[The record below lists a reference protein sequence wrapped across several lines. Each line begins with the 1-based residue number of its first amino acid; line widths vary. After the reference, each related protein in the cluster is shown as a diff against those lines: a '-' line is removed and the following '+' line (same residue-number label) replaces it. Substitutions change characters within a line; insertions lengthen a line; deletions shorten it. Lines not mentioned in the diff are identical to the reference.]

1 MNEAA
6 EAPGQSAAVP
16 LPNPGWGPL
25 SALPGNPLM
34 WILIASELAV
44 FGVALMGYT
53 GARVRDPAGFAAAQD
68 TLDRLAGTINTAV
81 LLTSGMFAALATA
94 ARRRDDRLRGRL
106 CLALAAA
113 LGAVFL
119 GVKAV
124 EYTNEIAAGY
134 DMDSGTFFTLYYL
147 ITGFHAIHVFVGM
160 LVLGIV
166 AAFDSLENYETG
178 TAFWHMVDLIWIVI
192 FPCIYLLR

>member
-1 MNEAA
+1 MSEAA
-6 EAPGQSAAVP
+6 QADEQSSGAP

-25 SALPGNPLM
+25 AALPGKPLM
-34 WILIASELAV
+34 WVLIACELAV
-44 FGVALMGYT
+44 FGVALAGYA
-53 GARVRDPAGFAAAQD
+53 GARIQDPAGFAAAQD

-81 LLTSGMFAALATA
+81 LLTSGLFAALATA
-94 ARRRDDRLRGRL
+94 ARRRGERRRGRL
-106 CLALAAA
+106 GLALAGT

-119 GVKAV
+119 SVKAA
-124 EYTNEIAAGY
+124 EYAHEISAGH
-134 DMDSGTFFTLYYL
+134 DIDSGTFFTLYYL
-147 ITGFHAIHVFVGM
+147 ITGFHAIHVVIGTG
-160 LVLGIV
+160 VLAIV